1 MYLKRARHH
10 RGHGIHSPFLFHLIT
25 RVVEDKRKLPEYEFI
40 KGLKK
45 NAFELL
51 HNYSDPSFSSI
62 YHQFNLAPSNPHQL
76 YKKVELPFRYG
87 KVVFCLIR
95 EFKPSVIVNY
105 GPTFGVNLALMAM
118 ANNDSAIYQEINDS
132 AYETF
137 SKRLLKD
144 SAISNIYFFHEDP
157 ISTVVPQFI
166 NVNYPDNPGM
176 SRNVV
181 QKILEM
187 HGADD
192 VLIIR
197 GIHESNEMEVN
208 WQEVI
213 DSQSVRVSLDLFEI
227 GIVLFRK
234 GLQKEDFIH
243 RF

>member
-1 MYLKRARHH
+1 MKRAQHR

-25 RVVEDKRKLPEYEFI
+25 TVVEDKRKLPEYEFI

-51 HNYSDPSFSSI
+51 HNYSDPSFSMV
-62 YHQFNLAPSNPHQL
+62 YNQFNLAPSNPHQL

-87 KVVFCLIR
+87 KVVFRLIR

-105 GPTFGVNLALMAM
+105 GPTFGINLALMAM
-118 ANNDSAIYQEINDS
+118 ANDNSIIYQEINDS

-137 SKRLLKD
+137 SKQLLKD
-144 SAISNIYFFHEDP
+144 SAILNIYFFHEDP
-157 ISTVVPQFI
+157 ISTVVPEFI
-166 NVNYPDNPGM
+166 NVNYPYNPGK
-176 SRNVV
+176 SRSIV
-181 QKILEM
+181 QKILEV

-192 VLIIR
+192 VLIIS
-197 GIHESNEMEVN
+197 GIHESVEMEVS

-213 DSQSVRVSLDLFEI
+213 DSESVHVSLDLFEI
-227 GIVLFRK
+227 GIVLFRE
-234 GLQKEDFIH
+234 GLQKENFIH